1 MITKQEVEQYIRL
14 TLKQWKLE
22 RVSVVWERNT
32 KSFLGAA
39 RISRKQIALNEII
52 LKDFK
57 LFDEV
62 LKHEIA
68 HFRQYE
74 KNGFCFFRKNGRWQ
88 LHGADFK
95 AACREIG
102 VPARARI
109 PVPSHYF
116 A

>member
-22 RVSVVWERNT
+22 EVSVLWKADT
-32 KSFLGAA
+32 KGFLGLA
-39 RISRKQIALNEII
+39 RVARKEIVLNEIV

-57 LFDEV
+57 LFEEV

-74 KNGFCFFRKNGRWQ
+74 KNGFRFLRKNGRWQ

-95 AACREIG
+95 AACREVG
-102 VPARARI
+102 FPARSCI
-109 PVPSHYF
+109 PVPSNYF